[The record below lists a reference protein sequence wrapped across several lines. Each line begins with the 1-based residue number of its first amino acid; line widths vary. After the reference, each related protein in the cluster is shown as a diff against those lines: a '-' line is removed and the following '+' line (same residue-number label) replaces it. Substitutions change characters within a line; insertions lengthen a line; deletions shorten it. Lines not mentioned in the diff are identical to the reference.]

1 MMSMIIT
8 PWVDNEELCQVY
20 DCIFNNQNEELLIWA
35 RNRLT
40 IWQTRVINHE
50 YITAT
55 QSILN
60 AKLMEM
66 NLEKYQQENNA
77 VIDAGLIYSSY
88 SMAIIRFCSLFS
100 FDEENS
106 NSKNEIKS
114 IKKLAVKFSCPLWII
129 EYRHKLC
136 HSTSNQ
142 PSLFQLRNACENSLN
157 WLNDNYWKKLFAKT
171 EPNDFTKFIENFHES
186 KHLKVKRLICKK
198 LEIYARKHKFQFIQ
212 SLANYFV
219 KQENFVQKT
228 RNNEFKLKKHSIPK
242 FLPIFRIIH
251 KFNCLALLFRMLLN
265 HLSSNDH
272 LIITLSSCWCI
283 GLAHEFQKNTAFKF
297 LKQTPIMNKTEWFRI
312 LYQIT
317 LTPNEYTCDL
327 IKEIA
332 PLVEDLISENQLH
345 KLLKITDLFLYD
357 DIQDDNNEKYE
368 CDLIKFRTLDDLIK
382 SKDDE
387 HKSHEE
393 HSNGEYYALLVL

>member
-1 MMSMIIT
+1 MSMIIT

-20 DCIFNNQNEELLIWA
+20 ECIFNNQNDELLIWA
-35 RNRLT
+35 RNRLI

-50 YITAT
+50 YISAT
-55 QSILN
+55 QSILD

-66 NLEKYQQENNA
+66 NLEKYQQENDA
-77 VIDAGLIYSSY
+77 VIDAGLVYSLY
-88 SMAIIRFCSLFS
+88 SMAVIRFCSLFS
-100 FDEENS
+100 FDEEN
-106 NSKNEIKS
+106 NKNKDSIKS

-142 PSLFQLRNACENSLN
+142 PSLFQLKNACENSLN
-157 WLNDNYWKKLFAKT
+157 WLNDNYWKKLFAKN
-171 EPNDFTKFIENFHES
+171 EPNDFTTLIENFHES
-186 KHLKVKRLICKK
+186 KHLKVKRLTCKK
-198 LEIYARKHKFQFIQ
+198 LEIYARKHKFQFIE
-212 SLANYFV
+212 SLTNYFV
-219 KQENFVQKT
+219 KQEKLIQKT

-272 LIITLSSCWCI
+272 LTQTLSSCWCI
-283 GLAHEFQKNTAFKF
+283 GLAHEFKHNTAFKF
-297 LKQTPIMNKTEWFRI
+297 LKRTSIMNKTEWLRI

-317 LTPNEYTCDL
+317 QTPNSYTCDL
-327 IKEIA
+327 IREIA

-345 KLLKITDLFLYD
+345 KLLKMTDLFLCD
-357 DIQDDNNEKYE
+357 DIQDDNNENYE
-368 CDLIKFRTLDDLIK
+368 LDLIKFRTLDDLIQ
-382 SKDDE
+382 SKDDKR
-387 HKSHEE
+387 KSHEE
-393 HSNGEYYALLVL
+393 HSNG